1 MERDREIVGNPPQSR
16 EVPHDEEKDMP
27 GLEASMQG
35 EGERAQVSKATRIL
49 EACNG
54 NDVPMLIAHATSP
67 QGLMEDGI
75 RRLACTS

>member
-1 MERDREIVGNPPQSR
+1 MEHARETVGNLPQSR
-16 EVPHDEEKDMP
+16 EIPDKDMP
-27 GLEASMQG
+27 GLEASTQG
-35 EGERAQVSKATRIL
+35 EGQRARISKATRIL

-67 QGLMEDGI
+67 QGLMEDSI